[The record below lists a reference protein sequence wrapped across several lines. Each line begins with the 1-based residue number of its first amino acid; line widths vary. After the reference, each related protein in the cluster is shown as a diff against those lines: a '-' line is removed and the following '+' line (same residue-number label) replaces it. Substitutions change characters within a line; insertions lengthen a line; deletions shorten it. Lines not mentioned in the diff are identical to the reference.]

1 MTDTKLMREC
11 AARILICE
19 DEIVLAM
26 DLADTLKE
34 LGYEVVRAVSTGEE
48 CVRIAGEAKLD
59 LILMDI
65 KLKGEMD
72 GIEAGEIIHARFDI
86 PIIYLTAYTD
96 ESLIERAGKTKP
108 FGYMVKPYRS
118 EELRTNI
125 ELALFKHRM
134 GRELQQSEQKY
145 RELVEHANSIIL
157 KMDRRG
163 RITFLNEFGLQFFGY
178 AEEDVL
184 GRPLV
189 GTLVPETGSTGLD
202 TESLTR
208 DLLGSPGRQSSGESR
223 CVRKDGVNV
232 WISWS
237 HKAVFNPDGSLADI
251 LSVGND
257 VTAHKELEDELRRSE
272 ERRRLALDVSKAG
285 TWEWDPKTNRSVWSD
300 EVWGLAGLEPHSWEP
315 SYETWLRAIDSR
327 DRASAEQAV
336 REAASG
342 GSELVAEWRIR
353 GTEGAPRWLMARG
366 RPIFDEKGRIVYYI
380 GIVLDVTD
388 RKKIQEA
395 LQAEILRCKKMEEE
409 LSVHHIELETQNDQ
423 LRRVELA
430 LRKSRDKY
438 ADLYDFAPVGYL
450 TLNDR
455 GMILEA
461 NLAAAGLLEATKRD
475 VMGRSFQSYLS
486 KEDADD
492 FYRCFKEIFESQ
504 GSGRCEVRLA
514 KEKSSSIHVRVDGI
528 VVKDEK
534 GQFTECRIALTDIT
548 QRKRDEAQIK
558 ALNKDLEKKVAE
570 RTAELAQ
577 SNQTLVEERESL
589 RRTSRALRALS
600 ACSRVLV
607 TTLDEIE
614 LFGQICRLLVDVGGY
629 RMAWVGFACE
639 DEERTVRPVVHAG
652 FEEGYLESIKVTWAD
667 GEEGQG
673 PTGTAIRTKK
683 PQISRNSMSDP
694 SYHPWR
700 LEAMK
705 RGYASSIALPL
716 IADEQAI
723 GALSIYAGDL
733 DAFDSEELEL
743 LTQLADYVGYG
754 VHALRTRHEKEVAQE
769 AVTTERRRLY
779 DVLDTLPVYVCLL
792 DSDYHVPFANRLFR
806 ESFGYSEEKRC
817 FEFLFGRRE
826 PCATCETYT
835 VMKTRVPHRWYW
847 TGPNGREFHVHDLP
861 FVDNDGSLLVLE
873 MGIDIT
879 EQRQAEREV
888 MAKIKEIED
897 LYDNAPCGYHS
908 LDKDGVFLRVN
919 QTELSWLGYT
929 KDELVGKKSFADI
942 LTEDSREDFRKNF
955 SVFKKQG
962 WIRDLEFKLVR
973 KDGTTFP
980 VLLNA
985 TAVKGPDGNY
995 LMSRSTV
1002 FDITER
1008 KQAEAALAEREQF
1021 LKTVVENIPD
1031 MIVVKDA
1038 RDLSLVSVNKA
1049 AEDLLGYS
1057 REEMIG
1063 RNDYHFFSK
1072 AEADLIVATDR
1083 ETMASGVMKDIPEK
1097 TLRTKDKRVRILH
1110 TKKIPVQD
1118 ESGAPRYI
1126 VGISEDITERVKA
1139 AESLKLL
1146 ATVVEH
1152 AGDAIVVTDT
1162 EGNIEYVNPAF
1173 ERSSGYSS
1181 DEVVG
1186 GNARILKSGM
1196 QDDDFYRDLWETIAA
1211 GRVWRGHFIN
1221 KKKDNS
1227 LFEEEAAISP
1237 IRNAEG
1243 SILNYV
1249 AIKRDVTKEMSLQRQ
1264 LSQSQKMEAVGTLAG
1279 GVAHDFNNILQVALG
1294 YSELILDE
1302 EELPEHLKP
1311 DINKIYES
1319 VRRGADL
1326 VQRLLTFSRK
1336 AEIKPVPLNLNHRIK
1351 EMRKIIE
1358 RTIPKM
1364 IEIRLLLADNP
1375 ARINAD
1381 PTQIDQVLMN
1391 LTLNARDAMPD
1402 GGTLTFETSNVSLDE
1417 EYARANIE
1425 ATRGLYVLLRV
1436 SDTGSG
1442 MDTDTLKHIFE
1453 PFYTTKSVGA
1463 GTGLGLA
1470 MVHGIVKQHGGHIT
1484 CTSEPGHGTTFSVY
1498 LPALISDDEEAQARV
1513 TELPPGGS
1521 EMILL
1526 VDDEE
1531 HIRDVG
1537 SRILTKAGYKVI
1549 EASNGEEALNI
1560 YQERRDEI
1568 SLVLLDWVMP
1578 KMGGKQCLEGL
1589 LSMNPSVKVVMA
1601 SGVSANG
1608 FAKEEPLRG
1617 AKGFVNKP
1625 FGIRQ
1630 MLSVLREV
1638 LDEE

>member
-1 MTDTKLMREC
+1 MTDTKVMSKC

-34 LGYEVVRAVSTGEE
+34 LGYEVWKAVSTGEE
-48 CVRIAGEAKLD
+48 CVTIAGETKLD

-86 PIIYLTAYTD
+86 PIIYLTAFTD
-96 ESLIERAGKTKP
+96 EGLVERARQTKP
-108 FGYMVKPYRS
+108 YGYLVKPYRS

-125 ELALFKHRM
+125 EMALFKHRM
-134 GRELQQSEQKY
+134 ERELQQSEQKY
-145 RELVEHANSIIL
+145 RELVEQANSIIL
-157 KMDRRG
+157 KMDSQG
-163 RITFLNEFGLQFFGY
+163 RITFLNELGRQFFGY

-184 GRPLV
+184 GRPIA
-189 GTLVPETGSTGLD
+189 GTLVPETGSKGLD
-202 TESLTR
+202 AASLTR
-208 DLLGSPGRQSSGESR
+208 DLLGNPEKQSTGESE
-223 CVRKDGVNV
+223 CFRKDGIRT

-237 HKAVFNPDGSLADI
+237 HKAVLNEDGSLVEI
-251 LSVGND
+251 LSVGTD
-257 VTAHKELEDELRRSE
+257 VTARKKLEEELRQSE

-285 TWEWDPKTNRSVWSD
+285 TWEWNPTTNGSVWS
-300 EVWGLAGLEPHSWEP
+300 EELWGLFGLAPYSCEP
-315 SYETWLRAIDSR
+315 SYEAWLQTIDSK
-327 DRASAEQAV
+327 DRASADQAV
-336 REAASG
+336 QEAASCG
-342 GSELVAEWRIR
+342 AELIAEWRIR
-353 GTEGAPRWLMARG
+353 GNEAGPRWLMARG
-366 RPIFDEKGRIVYYI
+366 RPVLDENGQVAHYI
-380 GIVLDVTD
+380 GIIIDITD
-388 RKKIQEA
+388 RKKIQED
-395 LQAEILRCKKMEEE
+395 LQSETLRCNKLEEDLRSQQFELEKQNEE
-409 LSVHHIELETQNDQ
+409 L
-423 LRRVELA
+423 RRIELA
-430 LRKSRDKY
+430 LRESRDKY
-438 ADLYDFAPVGYL
+438 ADLYDFAPVGYI

-455 GMILEA
+455 GIIKEV
-461 NLAAAGLLEATKRD
+461 NLAATKFL
-475 VMGRSFQSYLS
+475 GRSGREITGKPFPAFLS
-486 KEDADD
+486 KEDADN
-492 FYRCFKEIFESQ
+492 FYFCFREILESQ
-504 GSGRCEVRLA
+504 GSGSCEVQVP
-514 KEKSSSIHVRVDGI
+514 KEDGPSVHVRLDGI
-528 VVKDEK
+528 AVRDEK
-534 GQFTECRIALTDIT
+534 GRFTECRIALTDISR
-548 QRKRDEAQIK
+548 RKRDEAEIK
-558 ALNKDLEKKVAE
+558 ALNKDLEKKVSE
-570 RTAELAQ
+570 RTAELAR
-577 SNQTLVEERESL
+577 SNQELVAERESL

-600 ACSRVLV
+600 ACSRALI
-607 TTLDEIE
+607 TTLDEID

-639 DEERTVRPVVHAG
+639 DEERTVRPVAHAG
-652 FEEGYLESIKVTWAD
+652 FEEGYLEAIKVTWAD
-667 GEEGQG
+667 GEEGRG
-673 PTGTAIRTKK
+673 PTGTAIRIKK

-694 SYHPWR
+694 SYQPWR

-723 GALSIYAGDL
+723 GALSIYARDP
-733 DAFDSEELEL
+733 DAFDSEEVAL
-743 LTQLADYVGYG
+743 LTQLADYIGYG
-754 VHALRTRHEKEVAQE
+754 VHALRTRLEKERAQE
-769 AVTTERRRLY
+769 AVTIERRRLY
-779 DVLDTLPVYVCLL
+779 EVLDTLPVYVCLL
-792 DSDYHVPFANRLFR
+792 DSDYRMPFANRLFR
-806 ESFGYSEEKRC
+806 DSFGHSEEKRC
-817 FEFLFGRRE
+817 FEFLFGKRE

-847 TGPNGREFHVHDLP
+847 TGPNGREYHIHDLP
-861 FVDNDGSLLVLE
+861 FIDNDGSLLVLE

-879 EQRQAEREV
+879 EQRHAEREV

-908 LDKDGVFLRVN
+908 LDKDGIFLRVN

-929 KDELVGKKSFADI
+929 KDELIGKKSFAD
-942 LTEDSREDFRKNF
+942 LLHDLSREHFEQSF
-955 SVFKKQG
+955 PEFKKHG
-962 WIRDLEFKLVR
+962 CAKDLEFQMVR

-985 TAVKGPDGNY
+985 TAIKGPDGHY

-1118 ESGAPRYI
+1118 ETGAPRYI

-1162 EGNIEYVNPAF
+1162 EGNIGYVNPAF

-1294 YSELILDE
+1294 YSELMLDE
-1302 EELPEHLKP
+1302 EDLPAHLRP

-1391 LTLNARDAMPD
+1391 LTVNARDAMPE
-1402 GGTLTFETSNVSLDE
+1402 GGALTFETADISLDE
-1417 EYARANIE
+1417 EYASTNIE
-1425 ATRGLYVLLRV
+1425 ATRGRYVLLRV

-1442 MDTDTLKHIFE
+1442 MDKETLKHIFE

-1470 MVHGIVKQHGGHIT
+1470 MVHGIVKQHGGHIS
-1484 CTSEPGHGTTFSVY
+1484 CSSEPGHGTTFSVY
-1498 LPALISDDEEAQARV
+1498 LPALISDGEEAQAQV
-1513 TELPPGGS
+1513 TAMPRGGS
-1521 EMILL
+1521 ETILL

-1531 HIRDVG
+1531 DVRDLG

-1549 EASNGEEALNI
+1549 EASDGEEALHI
-1560 YQERRDEI
+1560 YQEKGDEI
-1568 SLVLLDWVMP
+1568 SLVLLDLVMP
-1578 KMGGKQCLEGL
+1578 KMGGRQCLDGL
-1589 LSMNPSVKVVMA
+1589 LKLNSSVKVVMA
-1601 SGVSANG
+1601 SGVAADG
-1608 FAKEEPLRG
+1608 FAKEEPLTG